1 MPQTTTQMDT
11 SALNPTIWANMMQ
24 VPLRKSLV
32 AEAVADVQFEPL
44 LAYGDKVNQPYIDE
58 TSVETYTPG
67 QPFEAKGTTATQDTL
82 TVDQFKIVP
91 NYVDDV
97 NELQSKYRY
106 SMDLIDNQA
115 YQLRDDIDTAV
126 LRHVTGAGNFLY
138 APSAE
143 AGGDIRKSDDLSNV
157 SASTQRIKVQNAD
170 SDTSGVSPIEL
181 FSRVRRELRVQNV
194 EEAGDWIAVVKPD
207 IAQIIEMLGADKGFS
222 VADATLRNG
231 WAGSFL
237 GFNIYI
243 SNNLPNHWAYFGK
256 SRRIAL
262 VVQMPPRVRIKDV
275 PNKLGVNIV
284 TSIVYGTKVFTKNAQ
299 RYLGVHYTL

>member
-1 MPQTTTQMDT
+1 MDV
-11 SALNPTIWANMMQ
+11 SALNPQMWANLMQ

-32 AEAVADVQFEPL
+32 ADAVADTQFEAL
-44 LAYGDKVNQPYIDE
+44 LQYGDKVNQPYIDE
-58 TSVETYTPG
+58 TSSEDYTPG

-97 NELQSKYRY
+97 RELQSKYQY
-106 SMDLIDNQA
+106 SMDLIENQA

-126 LRHVTGAGNFLY
+126 LKNVTGAGNFLY
-138 APSAE
+138 AATSAQN
-143 AGGDIRKSDDLSNV
+143 DITATDTLATATDGNK
-157 SASTQRIKVQNAD
+157 IKVHDSD
-170 SDTSGVSPIEL
+170 SDTSAVSPKEL
-181 FSRVRRELRVQNV
+181 FSHARKKLRKENV
-194 EEAGDWIAVVKPD
+194 EEAGDWITVIDPD
-207 IAQIIEMLGADKGFS
+207 LAQVIEMYGADKGFN

-231 WAGSFL
+231 WAGGFL

-243 SNNLPNHWAYFGK
+243 SNNLPDNWAYFGK
-256 SRRIAL
+256 SKRIGA

-284 TSIVYGTKVFTKNAQ
+284 TSVVYGTNVFTKDAD
-299 RYLGVHYTL
+299 RFLGVYHETA